1 MSANPLLI
9 NKTMKFGDWLFDTQ
23 LEAADNAACVQYD
36 RREAIEKGVTF
47 TDLLEEMADF
57 TEPRAEVF
65 MQAFRRGLSD
75 DKHVL
80 YVLIDQ
86 AFERIVERQL
96 AGGE

>member
-1 MSANPLLI
+1 MSAIPLVI
-9 NKTMKFGDWLFDTQ
+9 NRTMKTGDWLFDTQ

-47 TDLLEEMADF
+47 ADLLEEMADF

-65 MQAFRRGLSD
+65 MQAYRRGLAD

-80 YVLIDQ
+80 FVLIDQ
-86 AFERIVERQL
+86 AFERIVEQKL
-96 AGGE
+96 KGE